1 MVQIVINKRTG
12 RKRKTNVRRD
22 ASGKSRGEIV
32 DLSVIYNQPHRRG
45 QRNPK
50 SELLGYPLGR
60 LRHEGLIDETQL
72 QIGNEWASLVRAY
85 SAMLGLR
92 VGSPKSGSLTE
103 AVATGFYAWETS
115 AAGGP
120 QDQEQEKEEEQRRK
134 RLRAKYDLCHDRLHE
149 VGRTLGHGANLLSA
163 MRHVCIEERY
173 PADSELGN
181 LRVALN
187 ALGRVLGRKAAD

>member
-1 MVQIVINKRTG
+1 MVQIVITKRTG

-32 DLSVIYNQPHRRG
+32 DFSVIANQPHRRG
-45 QRNPK
+45 MKNPT

-72 QIGNEWASLVRAY
+72 QAGNEWASLVRAY
-85 SAMLGLR
+85 SAMIGLR
-92 VGSPKSGSLTE
+92 IGSPKSGTLTE
-103 AVATGFYAWETS
+103 SVATGFYAWE
-115 AAGGP
+115 ADGVEGDA
-120 QDQEQEKEEEQRRK
+120 EEKERRRR

-149 VGRTLGHGANLLSA
+149 VGRTLSHGRPAQNDLLKIT
-163 MRHVCIEERY
+163 RKVCLEERY
-173 PADSELGN
+173 PDDAELGN

-187 ALGRVLGRKAAD
+187 ALGRVLGKRG